1 MLVPYIFSVL
11 ALYSCSNILLE
22 TQKFKHTHTHTHT
35 WMLSSFLCVMS
46 LDIVSWTHFLDSTD
60 WIRVLSML
68 TFSSEGQNTLPVSI
82 VIELP
87 CRCTSFFFFFL
98 AFYGGS
104 TDLLVAPPEKFIA
117 ICFLPQGWR
126 QYLSLWLLPSKE
138 ENSAYK
144 GFIGLAQDH

>member
-22 TQKFKHTHTHTHT
+22 TQKFKHTHTHTH
-35 WMLSSFLCVMS
+35 MDALKLSVCHESGHSELDPLLRFHRLNQGAVNADILIWGSEYSSS
-46 LDIVSWTHFLDSTD
+46 LNSY
-60 WIRVLSML
+60 WIALQMYKL
-68 TFSSEGQNTLPVSI
+68 
-82 VIELP
+82 
-87 CRCTSFFFFFL
+87 FFFFL